1 MTGIKIIATGAHA
14 PEKIVTNDDL
24 AKIVETSDEWIS
36 QRTGMS
42 KRHYVEGEENHTW
55 LAEMAA
61 RQAIERAGIP
71 KEKIGA
77 VLVCTVSA
85 DYFSPSCA
93 CIIQGRLGLSN
104 DIIAMDI
111 GAGCSGFIF
120 GLETIRAL
128 MMARDAQ
135 YGLIIGAEVLSKK
148 MDMTDRSTCVL
159 FGDGAA
165 AAVVE
170 LADNSYTSVIGVSGD
185 EEMINIKSPNGY
197 IHMDGQ
203 GTYKFAVATVPKVIE
218 QVVKKAGLTYDEI
231 DHFVLHQANLRI
243 IESIAKKVKQPMD
256 KFVVNIEKYGNT
268 SAASVGLALDE
279 AIADGRIRKGDKV
292 LMCAFGA
299 GKTWGAVVM
308 EM

>member
-1 MTGIKIIATGAHA
+1 MTGIKIIATGAQA
-14 PEKIVTNDDL
+14 PSKKVSNDDL

-42 KRHYVEGEENHTW
+42 VRHHVSGEENHTW
-55 LAEMAA
+55 LAEQAA
-61 RQAIERAGIP
+61 RQAIERAGID
-71 KEKIGA
+71 KNQIG
-77 VLVCTVSA
+77 VVVVCTVSA

-93 CIIQGRLGLSN
+93 CIIQGRLGLSQ

-128 MMARDAQ
+128 MMARENK

-148 MDMTDRSTCVL
+148 MDMTDRGTCVL

-165 AAVVE
+165 AAVVA
-170 LADNSYTSVIGVSGD
+170 LSDTKYTSVIGVDGD
-185 EEMINIKSPNGY
+185 EEMINIKSPDGY

-218 QVVKKAGLTYDEI
+218 QVVQKAGITYDDI
-231 DHFVLHQANLRI
+231 DFFVLHQANLRI

-279 AIADGRIRKGDKV
+279 ALSVGRIRKGDKV

-299 GKTWGAVVM
+299 GRTWGAVIL